1 MMVGMFPNRPAGF
14 TNRSHRFD
22 RKAGTDHFHEP
33 ARLGLLLPF
42 RPGGL
47 TLLAAL
53 SLHQPPLETVGHGRS
68 HQPFAK
74 LRPNAAALH
83 LLEDVPMFAVMDHQD
98 RAFADVLALDRT
110 GFAQVGD
117 VLCGAHQSSAML
129 SAVFAPADV
138 QLGFIQTGSVFPPSR
153 GAQPF
158 LQENFGRPRP
168 RRHPQPAQP
177 NH

>member
-1 MMVGMFPNRPAGF
+1 MMVDVFPNRPAGF

-22 RKAGTDHFHEP
+22 RNTRTDHFHEP

-117 VLCGAHQSSAML
+117 VLCGAYQSSAML

-138 QLGFIQTGSVFPPSR
+138 QLGIHSNWVRFPALA
-153 GAQPF
+153 G
-158 LQENFGRPRP
+158 
-168 RRHPQPAQP
+168 
-177 NH
+177 